1 MQESTPTLQE
11 WRNLYQ
17 AAVEFKKIKCWNWLS
32 DTDLF
37 GVQNPANGITGY
49 CCIMGEL
56 KEMLGLVVYL
66 GTEGLAGYLKI
77 QSEENSSDPIDFL
90 ALQRCLTVTFEDR
103 KYLRE
108 PDLKIVKSLG
118 LKFRGPQDWPLFRN
132 YQPGYLPWY
141 LNREEVLYLTT
152 LIPQV
157 MEGALR
163 IKEKTDLLTSSRKN
177 GYLVRIPERVGET
190 LAWKEEWLEPSPV
203 KKTGQDVPPVDELRL
218 QRIKRNVSRRQG
230 VWEIDQ
236 FYSPS
241 VVNEGGRPYFPYVFL
256 WVDHDTGLV
265 LNVRVAGL
273 SNYQAD
279 FQDQLMG
286 LVEKLKFIPNEIWF
300 GNEEPLKL
308 SEPIASTLGIKL
320 TRVNRLPALEK
331 AKKHL
336 FSFFETG
343 KP

>member
-11 WRNLYQ
+11 WRDLYQ
-17 AAVEFKKIKCWNWLS
+17 ATIEFKKIECWNWLS

-56 KEMLGLVVYL
+56 KETLGLVVYL
-66 GTEGLAGYLKI
+66 GTEGLTGYLKI
-77 QSEENSSDPIDFL
+77 QSEENSQDPIDFL
-90 ALQRCLTVTFEDR
+90 LLQRCLTVTFEGR

-118 LKFRGPQDWPLFRN
+118 LKFRGQQDWPLFRN

-141 LNREEVLYLTT
+141 LNGEEVLYLTA

-157 MEGALR
+157 MEVALR

-190 LAWKEEWLEPSPV
+190 LGWKEEWLEPSPV
-203 KKTGQDVPPVDELRL
+203 KKTGQDVPSVDELHL
-218 QRIKRNVSRRQG
+218 QRIKRNASRRQG

-241 VVNEGGRPYFPYVFL
+241 VVNEGERPYFPYVFL

-286 LVEKLKFIPNEIWF
+286 LLEKLKFIPNEIWF
-300 GNEEPLKL
+300 GNEEPLKI